1 MKITFLGT
9 GTSQGIPVMGCSCK
23 ICKSKYEMD
32 NRLRSSVHI
41 QNENISFVIDTGPD
55 FRQQIL
61 REKIKKLDFVLYT
74 HAHKDHTGGIDEIR
88 SFNFL
93 QKKIIPIYGNRQFI
107 NQIKKD
113 YSYIFRK
120 NNYPGLP
127 KISLNLIKK
136 NFIKLG
142 VKIIPINVKHH
153 KLDVLGYRIDDF
165 TYITDANF
173 ITKEEKKKI
182 KGSKVLIL
190 NCLQKKPHIS
200 HFNLKEAISIIKELR
215 VKKAYLTHISHKL
228 GTHKE
233 ITKEIPENVYLAY
246 DSLKIIL

>member
-1 MKITFLGT
+1 M
-9 GTSQGIPVMGCSCK
+9 
-23 ICKSKYEMD
+23 
-32 NRLRSSVHI
+32 
-41 QNENISFVIDTGPD
+41 
-55 FRQQIL
+55 
-61 REKIKKLDFVLYT
+61 
-74 HAHKDHTGGIDEIR
+74 
-88 SFNFL
+88 
-93 QKKIIPIYGNRQFI
+93 
-107 NQIKKD
+107 
-113 YSYIFRK
+113 
-120 NNYPGLP
+120 
-127 KISLNLIKK
+127 
-136 NFIKLG
+136 
-142 VKIIPINVKHH
+142 
-153 KLDVLGYRIDDF
+153 GYRIDDF